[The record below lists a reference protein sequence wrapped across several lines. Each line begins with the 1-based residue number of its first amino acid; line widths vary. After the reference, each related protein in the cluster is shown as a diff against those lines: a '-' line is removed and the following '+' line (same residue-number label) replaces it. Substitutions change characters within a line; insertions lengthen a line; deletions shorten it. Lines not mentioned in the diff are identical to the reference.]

1 MKTLVTGADGFVGR
15 WLLSRL
21 VELGHTIVGSSDRP
35 IVGPSDRRIVGSSD
49 RPIDWLRLELREDR
63 SVRDAVQCDADWIVH
78 LAGVSSVSASLADPV
93 GAWSVNALGTMR
105 LVNAI
110 AERRTA
116 VGSDPVVLVVSSA
129 EVYGP
134 GKGEPRLETDPLAP
148 VTPYATSKAAAELG
162 ALEVGRRT
170 GLRVIVVRAFPHT
183 GPGQSPRFVVPGFLE
198 RIRLAKRTGA
208 PVVNTGNLD
217 PVRDLL
223 DVRDVV
229 ESYVAL
235 LEQGTAGVVYN
246 VARGEGIRL
255 EDLFYRIADLARC
268 RVLPERDAS
277 LARATDIPHLV
288 GNADKLRAA
297 TGWSPRWT
305 LDQTLQSMLDAEAH

>member
-15 WLLSRL
+15 WLVARL
-21 VELGHTIVGSSDRP
+21 VELGHSVVEANGE
-35 IVGPSDRRIVGSSD
+35 RRKANEEQAKGEGRRANAIHLNLLD
-49 RPIDWLRLELREDR
+49 EE
-63 SVRDAVQCDADWIVH
+63 SVRAAAAIDADWVVH

-93 GAWSVNALGTMR
+93 GAWNVNALGTVR

-110 AERRTA
+110 AARRAGTGA
-116 VGSDPVVLVVSSA
+116 DPVVLAVSSA

-134 GKGEPRLETDPLAP
+134 GRGEPRVESDPLAP

-162 ALEVGRRT
+162 ALEVARRT
-170 GLRVIVVRAFPHT
+170 GLRVIVVRPFPHT
-183 GPGQSPRFVVPGFLE
+183 GPGQTPRFVVPGFIE
-198 RIRLAKRTGA
+198 RIRLAKRTAA
-208 PVVNTGNLD
+208 PVVNTGNLE

-229 ESYVAL
+229 EAYLAL
-235 LEQGTAGVVYN
+235 LERGTAGEVYN

-268 RVLPERDAS
+268 RVIPERDAS

-297 TGWSPRWT
+297 TEWSPRWT